1 MLVCLLC
8 LLSITFNSCD
18 TLVYDTYPS
27 YDVYYY
33 HNYGYPYY
41 NYRYYRI
48 TPPPIH
54 YHPKPHPGHNHKP
67 HPGHN
72 HNHKP
77 NHGHRPGNDKPNHGH
92 RR

>member
-1 MLVCLLC
+1 MKKLMLVCLLC

-54 YHPKPHPGHNHKP
+54 YHPKPHLGHNY
-67 HPGHN
+67 
-72 HNHKP
+72 KP
-77 NHGHRPGNDKPNHGH
+77 NHGHRPGNGKPNHGH